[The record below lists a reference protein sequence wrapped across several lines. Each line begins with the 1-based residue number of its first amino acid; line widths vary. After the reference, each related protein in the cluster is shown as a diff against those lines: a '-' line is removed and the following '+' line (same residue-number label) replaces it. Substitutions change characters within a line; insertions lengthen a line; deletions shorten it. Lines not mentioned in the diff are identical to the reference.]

1 MVEVCPYMIHY
12 YIFIIH
18 NSSRSKLYHKIVVQ
32 SYVILCVFSIT
43 LVCQGINTYV
53 VWIEENS
60 SMIESSLAQR
70 ATTW

>member
-1 MVEVCPYMIHY
+1 MVEVCPYMIYY
-12 YIFIIH
+12 YISITH
-18 NSSRSKLYHKIVVQ
+18 NSSRSKLYYKIVVQ
-32 SYVILCVFSIT
+32 SYVILCVFSII

>member
-1 MVEVCPYMIHY
+1 MVEVCPHMIHY
-12 YIFIIH
+12 YISITH